1 MSIQEIFAKAL
12 QDGYLTPAM
21 EAEVGRLCESG
32 VDLDQGEYEALDR
45 LMAAL
50 LAGDVV
56 AMPHKKFINV
66 MEEMVLTEVVSQ
78 VSKYQKTTEKQ
89 PDIADIAA
97 YALNRLPPL
106 YATSEEGAK
115 YQRQR
120 ASEELEFLI
129 QQQVKEGLGRYFD
142 RPQIADRKPLEP
154 LVKQD
159 LISQMALLLEALAQ
173 D

>member
-1 MSIQEIFAKAL
+1 MSIQEIFTKAL

-89 PDIADIAA
+89 PDIADIA
-97 YALNRLPPL
+97 
-106 YATSEEGAK
+106 EIG
-115 YQRQR
+115 R
-120 ASEELEFLI
+120 AH
-129 QQQVKEGLGRYFD
+129 V
-142 RPQIADRKPLEP
+142 
-154 LVKQD
+154 
-159 LISQMALLLEALAQ
+159 
-173 D
+173 